1 VYDLDASASAN
12 YIFTM
17 RPELTKAIGTAWR
30 ALGEPGDWWSGGE
43 RLKILSE
50 ARAARRCRLCRARK
64 AALSPHTVEG
74 SHDATTDL
82 PAAAVEAIHR
92 IVSDPGRLSEAWY
105 RRTIELGLSD
115 EAYVELLSIVAIT
128 TAVDTFDRASG
139 SPLRKAPASV
149 AGQPARRRPRGARPG
164 LGWMPMLAPEDVTP
178 DDPPLYSSAGRIG
191 GNVHRALSLVPQA
204 MMQFWDMFE
213 AMYLPQDAMRDF
225 GREYRAITHAQIEML
240 AARVAVL
247 NQCVY

>member
-1 VYDLDASASAN
+1 
-12 YIFTM
+12 M
-17 RPELTKAIGTAWR
+17 RPELAKALGTAWR
-30 ALGEPGDWWSGGE
+30 ALGAPGVWWRGGE
-43 RLKILSE
+43 RLQILSE
-50 ARAARRCRLCRARK
+50 ARAARQCELCRVRK
-64 AALSPHTVEG
+64 TALSPHTVG
-74 SHDATTDL
+74 GRHDSATDL
-82 PAAAVEAIHR
+82 PAAAIEAIHR

-115 EAYVELLSIVAIT
+115 EAYVELLAVVAIV
-128 TAVDTFDRASG
+128 TAVDTFDRARG
-139 SPLRKAPASV
+139 SLRREAPATA
-149 AGQPARRRPRGARPG
+149 AGEPTRRRPAGAKPG
-164 LGWMPMLAPEDVTP
+164 LGWMPMLGPEDVTP

-191 GNVHRALSLVPQA
+191 GNVHRALSLVPEA

-225 GREYRAITHAQIEML
+225 AREYRAITHAQIEML

>member
-1 VYDLDASASAN
+1 
-12 YIFTM
+12 M
-17 RPELTKAIGTAWR
+17 RPELTQALDKAWR
-30 ALGEPGDWWSGGE
+30 ALGAPGVWWSGEE
-43 RLKILSE
+43 RLRLLAE
-50 ARAARRCRLCRARK
+50 TRAARQCALCGVRK
-64 AALSPHTVEG
+64 DALSPHSVAG
-74 SHDATTDL
+74 RHDSATDL
-82 PAAAVEAIHR
+82 PAAALEAIHR

-105 RRTIELGLSD
+105 SRTIELGLSD
-115 EAYVELLSIVAIT
+115 EAYVELLAVVAIT
-128 TAVDTFDRASG
+128 TAVDTFDRALG
-139 SPLRKAPASV
+139 APPRQAPAAV
-149 AGQPARRRPRGARPG
+149 AGTPTRRRPAGARPG

-225 GREYRAITHAQIEML
+225 GREYRAISHAQIEML

>member
-1 VYDLDASASAN
+1 VY
-12 YIFTM
+12 IPKM
-17 RPELTKAIGTAWR
+17 RPELTKALATAWR
-30 ALGEPGDWWSGGE
+30 ALGEPGVWWSGSE
-43 RLKILSE
+43 RLRILSE
-50 ARAARRCRLCRARK
+50 ARAAGRCELCRARK
-64 AALSPHTVEG
+64 TALLPHAVAG
-74 SHDATTDL
+74 SHDAATDL

-105 RRTIELGLSD
+105 RRTIGLGLSD
-115 EAYVELLSIVAIT
+115 AAYVELLSGVAST
-128 TAVDTFDRASG
+128 TAVVTFDRARG
-139 SPLRKAPASV
+139 LPPRKPPARV
-149 AGQPARRRPRGARPG
+149 AGEPTRRRPRGARPG

-225 GREYRAITHAQIEML
+225 GREYRAISHAQIEML